1 MKRVRMLLI
10 AVYIYFSLLIAE
22 LASITV
28 LIISNIARACKQYAA
43 EDYTGLRRGM
53 RRLKLSLIPF
63 FVLNFLLCMAVA
75 LVIFAASRGFAIF
88 IPWVWIWVVC
98 AIGITYLIAAGTSAY
113 GILFVRALRKK
124 GLVSKKQMVLYMVF
138 QFCFVADIID
148 MIVLLKKYK
157 EGTHA

>member
-1 MKRVRMLLI
+1 
-10 AVYIYFSLLIAE
+10 
-22 LASITV
+22 
-28 LIISNIARACKQYAA
+28 
-43 EDYTGLRRGM
+43 M

-63 FVLNFLLCMAVA
+63 FVLNFLLCMVVA

-124 GLVSKKQMVLYMVF
+124 GLVSKKQMVLHMVF

-148 MIVLLKKYK
+148 TIVLLKKYK